1 MTPII
6 YIFESVTLL
15 YMQLCVL
22 VVGEYYRSKIHFGL
36 FPQKIA
42 HTKVQYIV
50 LAEI

>member
-6 YIFESVTLL
+6 YIFESVILL
-15 YMQLCVL
+15 YTSMQLC
-22 VVGEYYRSKIHFGL
+22 VGEYYRSKIHFGL